1 MTTAI
6 NEKQAVRF
14 RQDFDELKRSYGNL
28 LLVFMMNDIDLYL
41 PLKDRR
47 RLSKAF
53 VQLDE
58 GIRGLKEELSRLTE
72 CEVI

>member
-1 MTTAI
+1 M
-6 NEKQAVRF
+6 RF

-28 LLVFMMNDIDLYL
+28 LLVFMMNDIGLYL

-47 RLSKAF
+47 RLSRAF

-58 GIRGLKEELSRLTE
+58 GIRGLKEEITRLTE

>member
-1 MTTAI
+1 MTTVI
-6 NEKQAVRF
+6 NEMQAIRF

-41 PLKDRR
+41 PPKDRR
-47 RLSKAF
+47 RLNRYF

-72 CEVI
+72 YEVI

>member
-6 NEKQAVRF
+6 NEKQAMRF

-28 LLVFMMNDIDLYL
+28 LLVFMMNDADL

-47 RLSKAF
+47 RLSRAF

>member
-1 MTTAI
+1 MTATI
-6 NEKQAVRF
+6 NEKQAMRF

-47 RLSKAF
+47 RLSRAF
-53 VQLDE
+53 AQLDE
-58 GIRGLKEELSRLTE
+58 GIRGLKEELTRLVE
-72 CEVI
+72 YEVI

>member
-1 MTTAI
+1 MTTTVI
-6 NEKQAVRF
+6 NEKQAIRF

-28 LLVFMMNDIDLYL
+28 LLLFTMNGIDL
-41 PLKDRR
+41 PPKDRR
-47 RLSKAF
+47 RLNRYF